1 MKKLLTLAAIVVLAA
16 TTHAAAVG
24 WTIMGAANYKN
35 NDYSLFVIGQNGV
48 TDLAQITALIAAD
61 ADVSSYA
68 FASGSVAANG
78 SIMVTATAS
87 GKTITYSGSGMDEY
101 SAFAVI
107 WNGDATEATYTS
119 TVKISMD
126 NDATSKTFTF
136 GNQTA
141 NLTANS
147 FAVVPEPTSGL
158 LMLVGLAG
166 LALRR
171 RRA

>member
-24 WTIMGAANYKN
+24 WTIAGATAFKN
-35 NDYSLFVIGQNGV
+35 NDYSLFVIGMNGV
-48 TDLAQITALIAAD
+48 TSVEQITALVAAGSD
-61 ADVSSYA
+61 ISGYA
-68 FASGSVAANG
+68 FADGVVSTSGMASKAAT
-78 SIMVTATAS
+78 VS
-87 GKTITYSGSGMDEY
+87 GKTITYSGTGTDTY
-101 SAFAVI
+101 SAFAVL
-107 WNGDATEATYTS
+107 WNADATEATYTS
-119 TVKISMD
+119 VASISMD
-126 NDATSKTFTF
+126 NDSTGKTFGF
-136 GNQTA
+136 GNQSA